1 MAPLLLCGFG
11 LVFVLLRITSS
22 GVDVVPDSIGLA
34 LYAVGMWRL
43 AGNRVVLLAAAAM
56 SALGAVLA
64 LSFFAPDWLHG
75 TAEDVRDVAY
85 GVAILASQGLGAWG
99 LRQRARDARDGGV
112 ARQLSVIAVASGLVA
127 LVLVTGYA
135 VNGADHDRT
144 VAMIGSAGVV
154 GLISTAWY
162 AVLLMVC
169 ANRPWAQP
177 VGIPT
182 APESETA
189 PHMKEAPGPRS

>member
-1 MAPLLLCGFG
+1 MRLVVSRSGGLVAPYCSLCGFG

-43 AGNRVVLLAAAAM
+43 AGIRVVLLAAAAM

-85 GVAILASQGLGAWG
+85 GVVLLACQGLGAWG
-99 LRQRARDARDGGV
+99 LRQRARDG
-112 ARQLSVIAVASGLVA
+112 
-127 LVLVTGYA
+127 
-135 VNGADHDRT
+135 
-144 VAMIGSAGVV
+144 
-154 GLISTAWY
+154 
-162 AVLLMVC
+162 
-169 ANRPWAQP
+169 
-177 VGIPT
+177 
-182 APESETA
+182 
-189 PHMKEAPGPRS
+189 RS